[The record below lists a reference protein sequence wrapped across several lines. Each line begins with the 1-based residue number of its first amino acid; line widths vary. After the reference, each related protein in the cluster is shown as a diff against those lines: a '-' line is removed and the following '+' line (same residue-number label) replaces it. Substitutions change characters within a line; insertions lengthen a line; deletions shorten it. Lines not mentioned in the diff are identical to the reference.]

1 MKIAILYSQ
10 PAAGASAEDLD
21 TLVQAEAVE
30 RALAAL
36 GHAATRVG
44 MTLDLAAARR
54 ELLAAAP
61 DIVFN
66 LVESLEGHDRLLAAA
81 PLLLDAMGLPY
92 AGSRATAM
100 IETTNKLMAKR
111 RMRQAGLPTP
121 EWVELDEAA
130 SDAPNASSTESF
142 LPARYILKSVWEH
155 ASFGMDAS
163 SVVEAAE
170 AATLRRALTAALPR
184 LGGEAFAERYIEGR
198 EFNLGLLAAPKKK
211 AKAEAK
217 TEKPA
222 KSRLN
227 DHSSVL
233 AHRLKPVATE
243 QPAKAG
249 QGATLSRTAPESGIE
264 TSGTG
269 ETNGVDK
276 TVETGETDA
285 TNDAEGPQLL
295 PPAEIR
301 FVDWEAGRPKLVDW
315 RAKWDEAS
323 PEYRR
328 TVRGQDF
335 GPEDAPLLAE
345 LGELARRCWRL
356 FGLGGWARVDFR
368 VDEAGRPWILEVN
381 ANPCLSPDAG
391 FAAALTRAGIPFE
404 AAIERILADAGN

>member
-1 MKIAILYSQ
+1 MKVTLLYSQ
-10 PAAGASAEDLD
+10 PAAGASADDLD

-36 GHAATRVG
+36 GHATTRVG

-54 ELLAAAP
+54 ELIAAAP

-121 EWVELDEAA
+121 EWVELDEAESA
-130 SDAPNASSTESF
+130 ASSGSSDEPF
-142 LPARYILKSVWEH
+142 LPGRYILKSVWEH

-170 AATLRRALTAALPR
+170 PAKLRRALAGAAPR
-184 LGGEAFAERYIEGR
+184 LGGEAFAERYIDGR
-198 EFNLGLLAAPKKK
+198 EFNLGLLASAP
-211 AKAEAK
+211 
-217 TEKPA
+217 
-222 KSRLN
+222 
-227 DHSSVL
+227 
-233 AHRLKPVATE
+233 
-243 QPAKAG
+243 AG
-249 QGATLSRTAPESGIE
+249 PE
-264 TSGTG
+264 
-269 ETNGVDK
+269 
-276 TVETGETDA
+276 
-285 TNDAEGPQLL
+285 LL

-328 TVRGQDF
+328 TARGQDF

-345 LGELARRCWRL
+345 LGELARRGWRL
-356 FGLGGWARVDFR
+356 FGLRGWARVDFR

-391 FAAALTRAGIPFE
+391 FAAGLARAGIPFE
-404 AAIERILADAGN
+404 AAIERILADAGGRGLKDKKGGRV